1 MCGIAGATG
10 DAATARTAVEA
21 MCDDMIARGP
31 DDAGL
36 VVTQSRARAVALGNR
51 RLAIIDPTPAGHQPM
66 RDEARG
72 ITLVFNGEVYNAQ
85 ELRAELETLGERFS
99 SDCDTEVVLRAFA
112 RFGRDCVRRLRGMFA
127 FAAWSERD
135 GSLFLARDPLGIKP
149 LYYTQAGGE
158 IAFASQVKA
167 LLASGI
173 VRPALSPAGIATFLA
188 RGAVA
193 DPHTAIDGVWSLPA
207 GCIAEWR
214 DGAMSIDRYWRPETA
229 PLIDITFE
237 HAAHELRER
246 LADGVRRHLVA
257 DAPVGV
263 FLSGGLDSSVIA
275 ALASRERTGVRTI
288 SVVFDSDLRSE
299 GPWSGAVAAHLGSD
313 HASVT
318 LSGDDVRAD
327 LPAIFEAM
335 DQPTFDGV
343 NTYAVSKAAASRGL
357 RVALSGLGAD
367 ELFDGYGYADRMR
380 RLEMARR
387 LPRLLGGAAAAAARP
402 LLNGNREKLTAW
414 LRHEAGDD
422 AHALLR
428 SVFLPLEVAALTTD
442 HPWPSAEGA
451 VTSRAHDRA
460 AIQDLTTYTRD
471 VLLRD
476 TDMMSMAH
484 SLEVRVPYLDTPLV
498 EWALRLPPAVRAA
511 PGKRLLTEAA
521 RDLLPS
527 AILCREKQ
535 GFGLPLDAWMRG
547 ELRDDIEAAL
557 AAPPEALR
565 VVLDTEAMHST
576 WRDFLRDGRR
586 WHRAW
591 ALFALCR
598 WTRSIGAPATMRSAA

>member
-10 DAATARTAVEA
+10 EAAAVRAAVEA
-21 MCDDMIARGP
+21 MCDDMTARGP
-31 DDAGL
+31 DDSGL
-36 VVTQSRARAVALGNR
+36 VAVQSRARAVALGNR

-66 RDEARG
+66 CDEARG
-72 ITLVFNGEVYNAQ
+72 ITLVFNGEIYNAP
-85 ELRAELETLGERFS
+85 EMRAELETRGERFA

-112 RFGRDCVRRLRGMFA
+112 RFGRDCVRHLRGMFA

-135 GSLFLARDPLGIKP
+135 ASLFLARDPLGIKP
-149 LYYTQAGGE
+149 LYYMQAGGE

-173 VRPALSPAGIATFLA
+173 ARPALSPAGIATFLA

-193 DPHTAIDGVWSLPA
+193 EPHTAIDGVWSLPA
-207 GCIAEWR
+207 GCVAEWR
-214 DGAMSIDRYWRPETA
+214 DGALSIDRYWRPETD
-229 PLIDITFE
+229 PRIGMSFE
-237 HAAHELRER
+237 EAARELRAR
-246 LADGVRRHLVA
+246 LGDSVRRHLVA
-257 DAPVGV
+257 NAPAGV

-275 ALASRERTGVRTI
+275 ALAARERAGVRTI
-288 SVVFDSDLRSE
+288 SVVFDGDPRSE
-299 GPWSGAVAAHLGSD
+299 ARWSDAVAAHIGSD
-313 HASVT
+313 HTRVPLT
-318 LSGDDVRAD
+318 GEDVRSGLSATF
-327 LPAIFEAM
+327 AAM
-335 DQPTFDGV
+335 DQPTFDGI
-343 NTYAVSKAAASRGL
+343 NTYAVSKAAAASGL

-367 ELFDGYGYADRMR
+367 ELFDGYGYAGRMR

-387 LPRLLGGAAAAAARP
+387 LPRLLGGAAGAAARP
-402 LLNGNREKLTAW
+402 FLNGNREKLTAW
-414 LRHEAGDD
+414 LRHEAGED

-428 SVFLPLEVAALTTD
+428 ALFLPAEVAALTAD
-442 HPWPSAEGA
+442 RPWPNAEGSLSSTTA
-451 VTSRAHDRA
+451 DRA

-511 PGKRLLTEAA
+511 PAKRLLAEAA
-521 RDLLPS
+521 HDLLPS
-527 AILCREKQ
+527 AIAEREKQ
-535 GFGLPLDAWMRG
+535 GFGLPLDAWMRDH
-547 ELRDDIEAAL
+547 LRDEVEAEL
-557 AAPPEALR
+557 ASPPEAIGAL
-565 VVLDTEAMHST
+565 LDTEAMRAT
-576 WRDFLRDGRR
+576 WRAFLCEGRR

-598 WTRSIGAPATMRSAA
+598 WARSISTPAAMRSAA